1 MKIVAEM
8 AIFRL
13 LSHLK
18 LRNEIKNKLRKK
30 AKGKNYSKAK
40 LKNVSVRHKAIRFK

>member
-13 LSHLK
+13 LSHLNK
-18 LRNEIKNKLRKK
+18 MEIEKYIAATLNGEREFQQKWKFFLT
-30 AKGKNYSKAK
+30 S
-40 LKNVSVRHKAIRFK
+40 

>member
-18 LRNEIKNKLRKK
+18 GELKVKILVFLRNSQQRKQ
-30 AKGKNYSKAK
+30 
-40 LKNVSVRHKAIRFK
+40 

>member
-13 LSHLK
+13 LSHLNSAQDK
-18 LRNEIKNKLRKK
+18 E
-30 AKGKNYSKAK
+30 SKRWAY
-40 LKNVSVRHKAIRFK
+40 IRGGGGGL

>member
-13 LSHLK
+13 LSHLNRMISREFSEK
-18 LRNEIKNKLRKK
+18 EQATN
-30 AKGKNYSKAK
+30 S
-40 LKNVSVRHKAIRFK
+40 